1 MARAGGHPG
10 GDTVS
15 RLERPIRTGGHTGV
29 RADAILATALIG
41 ELVCPGPVM
50 WLVSPWISD
59 VKVLDN
65 SQGTYDDLFDDNPP
79 RVCSL
84 SDLLARIVAAGAS
97 LTVVTRPDPHNAR
110 FIGRLRRLTSQRAVR
125 VVQNPAVHEK
135 TICGRDWLLTGSM
148 NFTVRGLMENDE
160 AVSYKV
166 GGSDAAQARLELA
179 QRWKEHQ

>member
-1 MARAGGHPG
+1 
-10 GDTVS
+10 
-15 RLERPIRTGGHTGV
+15 
-29 RADAILATALIG
+29 
-41 ELVCPGPVM
+41 M

-79 RVCSL
+79 SVCSL
-84 SDLLARIVAAGAS
+84 SDLLARIVVAGSS
-97 LTVVTRPDPHNAR
+97 LTVVTRPDPHNAEFLR
-110 FIGRLRRLTSQRAVR
+110 RLRRLTSHHTVR

-179 QRWKEHQ
+179 QRWKEQQ